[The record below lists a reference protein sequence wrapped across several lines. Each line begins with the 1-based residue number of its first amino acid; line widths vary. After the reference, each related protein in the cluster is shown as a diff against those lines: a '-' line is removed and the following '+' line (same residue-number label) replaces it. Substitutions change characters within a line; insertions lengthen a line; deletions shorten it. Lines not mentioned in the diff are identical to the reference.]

1 VALGKVFRFTDWS
14 VRRKLIALLVA
25 ASLVPLTV
33 AAVLDIRAARAR
45 LRANVAEQLAAHAD
59 YLRLQFDAFHLSYE
73 VSIAK
78 LARLPSVVALVGPEG
93 HAAAAAV
100 RDFIGVQVGVDPGV
114 RGVGVLDRAGKV
126 IAATESRLEGAV
138 LADRDYVR
146 RGLAGLETISDVYV
160 AEPELDTT
168 PMIAYAA
175 PVWGEEG
182 PVGVAVLWVRA
193 LAMWNLTRG
202 SNALVGPRS
211 FALVFDAHGIRIA
224 HTYTDELLFR
234 PAGALPPD
242 ERSALIAA
250 QRFGPETQQLVDDV
264 RVFRELFAR
273 ARAPSPDRSL
283 FRDVG
288 PVSGAWYYGVARRLA
303 IVGWTVCYLLPE
315 RALDDQIAAMT
326 RDKIVLAAI
335 IMALALGLGLGLAA
349 TILRPVA
356 SLSAATSVIAG
367 GDLSARVPSVGGDE
381 LGRLC
386 ASFNAMAERIER
398 DDAELRRSRDELE
411 ERVAERT
418 AELVRASLTEARA
431 RAALE
436 ASTARLELLAR
447 TAHELAA
454 ASGDSDL
461 VLELASRRLAEAIG
475 GGCGIRLLSDDG
487 EWLEPSRNF
496 YHADPDRLA
505 LGRKFI
511 GTVRQRNGEGVG
523 GRVAR
528 SGEPILIPEITLER
542 VAEIV
547 PAFHPLIEQL
557 GPCTLMVLP
566 LRSRERTIGSVNL
579 LRDSP
584 GRPYTVD
591 DQRFAQEI
599 ADRAGLAID
608 NAVLVATLER
618 RVAARTAALEQA
630 NHELEAFSYSVSHDL
645 RAPLRTIDA
654 FSHALL
660 VDHGDT
666 LDTEARRYLERIRG
680 ATQRMAGLID
690 DLLNLARI
698 TRGALRWTAVNLSA
712 IAGQV
717 AAELHRRDPERA
729 TQLHIAADVASR
741 GDARLLTIVLENLLG
756 NAWKFTAKHAAAEIW
771 FGEQQ
776 RDGRT
781 VYHVR
786 DTGAGFDMRYAD
798 KLFMPFHRLHAAS
811 DYEGEGVG
819 LATVQ
824 RIVSRHG
831 GQIWAEAEVDRGATF
846 FFTLGVP
853 P

>member
-1 VALGKVFRFTDWS
+1 MVALGKMFRFTDWS

-33 AAVLDIRAARAR
+33 AAVLDIRTARAR

-59 YLRLQFDAFHLSYE
+59 YLRLQFDAFHRSNEL
-73 VSIAK
+73 SIAK
-78 LARLPSVVALVGPEG
+78 LARLPSVVALAG
-93 HAAAAAV
+93 AKDAAAAV
-100 RDFIGVQVGVDPGV
+100 RDFIGAQVGIDPGA
-114 RGVGVLDRAGKV
+114 RGVAVLDRAGRV
-126 IAATESRLEGAV
+126 IASTESRMEGVV
-138 LADRDYVR
+138 LADRAYVR
-146 RGLAGLETISDVYV
+146 RALDGRAAISDVYV

-224 HTYTDELLFR
+224 HTYTDDLLFR

-250 QRFGPETQQLVDDV
+250 QRFGPDTQRLLDDV
-264 RVFRELFAR
+264 RSFPGPFAR
-273 ARAPSPDRSL
+273 ARASSPDRSL

-288 PVSGAWYYGVARRLA
+288 PVSGARYSGVARRLA
-303 IVGWTVCYLLPE
+303 MVPWTICYLLPD

-326 RDKIVLAAI
+326 REKVILAAI
-335 IMALALGLGLGLAA
+335 IMAIALALGLSLTA
-349 TILRPVA
+349 TILRPVV
-356 SLSAATSVIAG
+356 SLSAATSVIAS

-411 ERVAERT
+411 ERVTERT
-418 AELVRASLTEARA
+418 ADLLRASLTEARA

-436 ASTARLELLAR
+436 AGSARLELLAR

-454 ASGDSDL
+454 ASGEAD
-461 VLELASRRLAEAIG
+461 VVFELAARRLAEAIG
-475 GGCGIRLLSDDG
+475 GGSGIRLISDDG

-511 GTVRQRNGEGVG
+511 GTVRQPIGEGVG

-528 SGEPILIPEITLER
+528 TGEAILIPEITLDR
-542 VAEIV
+542 VTELM
-547 PAFHPLIEQL
+547 PAFRPLIEQL
-557 GPCTLMVLP
+557 GSCTLMVLP
-566 LRSRERTIGSVNL
+566 LRSRERVIGVVNL

-584 GRPYTVD
+584 GQPYTVD

-645 RAPLRTIDA
+645 RAPLRTIDG

-660 VDHGDT
+660 VDHGDQ
-666 LDTEARRYLERIRG
+666 LDAEARRYLERIRG

-698 TRGALRWTAVNLSA
+698 TRGAPRWTAVSLTSL
-712 IAGQV
+712 AGQV
-717 AAELHRRDPERA
+717 AAELHRRDPER
-729 TQLHIAADVASR
+729 TTPLHVAADLACR

-781 VYHVR
+781 VYFVR
-786 DTGAGFDMRYAD
+786 DTGAGFDMKYAD
-798 KLFMPFHRLHAAS
+798 KLFTPFHRLHAATE
-811 DYEGEGVG
+811 YEGVGVG

-824 RIVSRHG
+824 RIISRHG
-831 GQIWAEAEVDRGATF
+831 GQIWAEADVDRGAAF
-846 FFTLGVP
+846 YFTLGAP